1 MNDQYMLIQKEHLE
15 AAWSRGEEMLEQA
28 LPATRKKDCFCF
40 QAFGEECELCPEKI
54 SFGEKMIT
62 GAEGILISLYARDVL
77 DEPPELHPL
86 QSFKELPDS
95 GPYQAAFVA
104 RSEHVLVSHVLEIQ
118 RQQEEIAQHFS
129 GSINHDAVSGDFSF
143 TLHPLPRIPLYY
155 IFYLPDEEFPAAVTC
170 LFAADAT
177 RHLTVDGLADVAEYT
192 GKRIISFVTGS

>member
-1 MNDQYMLIQKEHLE
+1 MNEQYLLIQKEHLE

-28 LPATRKKDCFCF
+28 LPATRKGDCLCF
-40 QAFGEECELCPEKI
+40 QAFGEECEFCPEKI
-54 SFGEKMIT
+54 SSGGKLIT
-62 GAEGILISLYARDVL
+62 GVEGILISLYARNVL
-77 DEPPELHPL
+77 DEPPKLHPL

-104 RSEHVLVSHVLEIQ
+104 RSEQILVSHVPEIQ
-118 RQQEEIAQHFS
+118 RQQGAIAQHFS

-143 TLHPLPRIPLYY
+143 TLYPLPRIPLYY

-177 RHLTVDGLADVAEYT
+177 SHLPVDGLADVAEYT
-192 GKRIISFVTGS
+192 GKRIIELVK

>member
-1 MNDQYMLIQKEHLE
+1 VKDQYLLIQLEHLK

-28 LPATRKKDCFCF
+28 LPATRKGDCLCF

-54 SFGEKMIT
+54 SFGGKWIT
-62 GAEGILISLYARDVL
+62 GAEGILISLYARNVL
-77 DEPPELHPL
+77 DEPAKLHPL

-118 RQQEEIAQHFS
+118 RQQEAIAQHFS
-129 GSINHDAVSGDFSF
+129 GSINHDAVSGDLSL

-192 GKRIISFVTGS
+192 GKRIIELVK